1 MKNNLSFLIICLLLT
16 SCESSKEKS
25 DSNKDKPE
33 TVDSIS
39 FDKTKDDPN
48 FKLCNS
54 YVYQYFNDSKGLI
67 FKGGKPKIEEAF
79 YNQYNSKI
87 VPKETGLIRIHFTV
101 NCKGEA
107 DRFRLLGMDK
117 EYNQIV
123 FDKIITDQLLNIT
136 KNLEGWGVKELRGQS
151 IDYYQ
156 YLIFTV
162 NDGIITKIL
171 P

>member
-1 MKNNLSFLIICLLLT
+1 MKNNLFILIICLLLT
-16 SCESSKEKS
+16 NCESPKEKS
-25 DSNKDKPE
+25 NSHNEKPV
-33 TVDSIS
+33 TVDGIS
-39 FDKTKDDPN
+39 FDKTKDDPD

-67 FKGGKPKIEEAF
+67 YKGDKPKIEEAF
-79 YNQYNSKI
+79 FNRYNSEI
-87 VPKETGLIRIHFTV
+87 VPKETGTIRIHFTV

-107 DRFRLLGMDK
+107 DRFRLLGMDD
-117 EYNQIV
+117 EYNELV
-123 FDKIITDQLLNIT
+123 FDKKITDQLLNIT
-136 KNLEGWGVKELRGQS
+136 KNLKGWGVKELRGKS

-156 YLIFTV
+156 YLIFIV

>member
-1 MKNNLSFLIICLLLT
+1 MKNILLVLIICMLLT
-16 SCESSKEKS
+16 NCDLTKEKS
-25 DSNKDKPE
+25 NTPEEKPK
-33 TVDSIS
+33 TVDGIS

-67 FKGGKPKIEEAF
+67 YKGGKPKIEEAF
-79 YNQYNSKI
+79 FNQYNSEI
-87 VPKETGLIRIHFTV
+87 VPKETGLIRIRFTV

-107 DRFRLLGMDK
+107 DRFRLLGMDND
-117 EYNQIV
+117 YNELV
-123 FDKIITDQLLNIT
+123 FDKKITDQLLNIT
-136 KNLEGWGVKELRGQS
+136 KSLKGWGVKELREKS

-156 YLIFTV
+156 YLIFII